1 MWSNRARMFRR
12 TCELIAHDRRAAGRD
27 DYLHR
32 SLVRQMDEC
41 AAALVCSLKQI
52 NRVLDA
58 HLKG

>member
-1 MWSNRARMFRR
+1 MFRR
-12 TCELIAHDRRAAGRD
+12 TCELIADDRRAARRD
-27 DYLHR
+27 DSRHR

-41 AAALVCSLKQI
+41 AAALVRSMKQI